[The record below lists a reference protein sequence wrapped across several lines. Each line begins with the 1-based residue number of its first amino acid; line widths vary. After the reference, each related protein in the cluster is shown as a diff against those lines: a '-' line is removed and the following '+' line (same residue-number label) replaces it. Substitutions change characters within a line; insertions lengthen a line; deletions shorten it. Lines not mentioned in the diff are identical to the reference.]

1 MKNIFKWI
9 LLLLIM
15 WIVIT
20 VFYTVG
26 ISLYTG
32 ALLGS
37 IILTGIGGILYYAI
51 FVRSEKEPEPEPEP
65 EKSNWILR
73 IIVIYIIT
81 FFAIFIFEF
90 ENTNI
95 GRVILIPGSVFINLL
110 VEYVIPLVEWMF
122 ESAEE
127 KPNSSSD
134 KLF

>member
-9 LLLLIM
+9 ILFLIF
-15 WIVIT
+15 WIVVT
-20 VFYTVG
+20 VFYTLG

-32 ALLGS
+32 ALLGA
-37 IILTGIGGILYYAI
+37 IILGVIFGILYYYI
-51 FVRSEKEPEPEPEP
+51 IGRSEKEPEPEP

-81 FFAIFIFEF
+81 FFAIFIFEL

-95 GRVILIPGSVFINLL
+95 GKIILIPGKVFINLFI
-110 VEYVIPLVEWMF
+110 EYVIPLVEWMF
-122 ESAEE
+122 ESEEE